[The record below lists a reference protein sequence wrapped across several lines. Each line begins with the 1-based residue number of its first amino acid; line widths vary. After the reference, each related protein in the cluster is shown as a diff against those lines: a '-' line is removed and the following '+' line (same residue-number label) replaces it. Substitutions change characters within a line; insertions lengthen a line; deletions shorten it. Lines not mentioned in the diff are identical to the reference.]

1 MAHRSAPALLLA
13 VISVLSTAPACSSS
27 DGGSEAG
34 STTTPTASATEAA
47 TTGTASSDPTT
58 NPTTGV
64 DPSTGVATTEPTTA
78 PTTAP
83 TTEPPGGTSTGEPGT
98 TPGGEASSDPSVGT
112 TGSGTTGGES
122 TGGSLTASA
131 VLEPKSGSQVT
142 GTVLFSDLGGGTV
155 DLVITLANVEP
166 PGTHALHIHEI
177 PDCSA
182 PDGNSTGPHWNPPP
196 TMLGELGTVEIAD
209 DGTGVFM
216 KSDLWSI
223 GTGADNDVVNH
234 SIIIHAEAGGGTR
247 IACGVIAKD

>member
-13 VISVLSTAPACSSS
+13 VFSVLSTASACSSS
-27 DGGSEAG
+27 GDGSEAG

-64 DPSTGVATTEPTTA
+64 DPSTGVETTA

-83 TTEPPGGTSTGEPGT
+83 TTDPSGGTSTGEPGT
-98 TPGGEASSDPSVGT
+98 TLGSESSSDPSAGT
-112 TGSGTTGGES
+112 TGTGTTGGES

-131 VLEPKSGSQVT
+131 ILEPKSDSQVT

>member
-1 MAHRSAPALLLA
+1 MAHRSTPALLLA
-13 VISVLSTAPACSSS
+13 VLSISTALACSSS
-27 DGGSEAG
+27 GDGGSEAG
-34 STTTPTASATEAA
+34 STTAPTASATEAA
-47 TTGTASSDPTT
+47 TGTASSDPTT

-64 DPSTGVATTEPTTA
+64 DPSTGVATNE
-78 PTTAP
+78 P
-83 TTEPPGGTSTGEPGT
+83 TTEPPGSTSTSEPGT
-98 TPGGEASSDPSVGT
+98 TLASEASSDPSAGT
-112 TGSGTTGGES
+112 TSSGTTGGES
-122 TGGSLTASA
+122 TGGSLTASS

-142 GTVLFSDLGGGTV
+142 GTALFTDLGGGTV

-166 PGTHALHIHEI
+166 PGTHALHIHEV

-182 PDGNSTGPHWNPPP
+182 ADGNSTGPHWNPPP

-234 SIIIHAEAGGGTR
+234 SIIIHADADGGTR